1 MKFSLKTIVFF
12 LLVISKTNVWGESIC
27 QNFIDKNI
35 TEESVRKINER
46 LKGKEWI
53 MKKPSCEINANKKDV
68 WVYEYWMNPRMKNTE
83 NVKLKSRYG
92 ILRNKR
98 ETRNNLCKDEWSS
111 SAIKFMDIKFKYKY
125 SADEE
130 IVSLK
135 FNNSD
140 CLAIKSGNEFISSS
154 NQNLKKNASDA
165 MKIYNQ

>member
-1 MKFSLKTIVFF
+1 
-12 LLVISKTNVWGESIC
+12 
-27 QNFIDKNI
+27 
-35 TEESVRKINER
+35 
-46 LKGKEWI
+46 
-53 MKKPSCEINANKKDV
+53 
-68 WVYEYWMNPRMKNTE
+68 
-83 NVKLKSRYG
+83 
-92 ILRNKR
+92 
-98 ETRNNLCKDEWSS
+98 
-111 SAIKFMDIKFKYKY
+111 MDIKFKYKY